1 MKHHVSYNIKV
12 QELDDLMNK
21 TAKDLWLN
29 DLDEFFACLDVNKS
43 FHKMHRFSS
52 FLILSYYNQP
62 FTNHDLPEEVGH
74 S

>member
-1 MKHHVSYNIKV
+1 MSYNIKV

-43 FHKMHRFSS
+43 FHKSTDAAAF
-52 FLILSYYNQP
+52 
-62 FTNHDLPEEVGH
+62 
-74 S
+74 